1 MPLIFHSI
9 DSFFYHNNFHN
20 LLPSVLESLQEAL
33 GAEPIFVDDNS
44 KVHKKNVVKEWEE

>member
-9 DSFFYHNNFHN
+9 DSFFYHNHFHN

-33 GAEPIFVDDNS
+33 GAESIFVDNKT